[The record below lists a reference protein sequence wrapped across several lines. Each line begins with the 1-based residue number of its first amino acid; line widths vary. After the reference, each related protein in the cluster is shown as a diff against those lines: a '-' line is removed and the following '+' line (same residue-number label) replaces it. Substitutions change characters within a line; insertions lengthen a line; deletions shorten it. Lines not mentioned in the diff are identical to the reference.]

1 MQIDVSE
8 ELLESYFAFKKEV
21 EKAISRRSNDEKS
34 KFKKVVEKA
43 ISKRQKKYQCQYCNK
58 GRFTT
63 KFGLK
68 RHGKTFH
75 SSIQRKSNDEK
86 NPKNKI

>member
-1 MQIDVSE
+1 MYQKNCWNLILHS
-8 ELLESYFAFKKEV
+8 KKRLKRPFQEGV
-21 EKAISRRSNDEKS
+21 MMRNPNL
-34 KFKKVVEKA
+34 KKWL
-43 ISKRQKKYQCQYCNK
+43 KRPFQKDKKNINANK